1 MFFGM
6 TNSLAIFQTMINEIL
21 RDMINERKVLAFV
34 NDILIKIEI
43 EEGHNKI
50 AKEILR
56 KLEKN
61 NLYVKL
67 EKYMWKV
74 QKIRFL
80 EVIIGP
86 NRIEIEKKK
95 VDRVLSQ
102 PEPKNV
108 KDIRKFLGLVNYYRR
123 FIKDF
128 AQVAR
133 PMNMLTR
140 KDMKWQ
146 QRKEQQK
153 VFNKLKRIF
162 TTRLV
167 LAVPDLDKE
176 FRIEANALNYA
187 TRRVL
192 SMKCSDKLW
201 RPVAFI
207 FKSLSNTERN
217 YKIHNKEISA
227 VVRCLEAWRYFLEGI
242 TIKFKI
248 QTDHKN

>member
-6 TNSLAIFQTMINEIL
+6 TNSLAIFQAIINEIL
-21 RDMINERKVLAFV
+21 RDMINEGKVAAFV
-34 NDILIKIEI
+34 NDVLIETEI
-43 EEGHNKI
+43 EKEHNKI
-50 AKEILR
+50 VKEVLK

-61 NLYVKL
+61 DLYIKP
-67 EKYMWKV
+67 EKYIWKV

-86 NRIEIEKKK
+86 IRIKIEKEK
-95 VDRVLSQ
+95 VNRVLSWL
-102 PEPKNV
+102 EPKNV
-108 KDIRKFLGLVNYYRR
+108 KDIRKFLGLANYYRR

-140 KDMKWQ
+140 KDVKWQ
-146 QRKEQQK
+146 WRKEQQK
-153 VFNKLKRIF
+153 AFNKLKEIF

-187 TRRVL
+187 TRVL
-192 SMKCSDKLW
+192 SMKCSNELW

-207 FKSLSNTERN
+207 SKSLSDIKRN
-217 YKIHNKEISA
+217 YKIYNKEILV
-227 VVRCLEAWRYFLEGI
+227 VVRCLEAQRYFLEGT
-242 TIKFKI
+242 TIKFEI
-248 QTDHKN
+248 

>member
-95 VDRVLSQ
+95 VDRVLSWLA
-102 PEPKNV
+102 PKNIKEV
-108 KDIRKFLGLVNYYRR
+108 QKFLGLTNYYRQ

-128 AQVAR
+128 
-133 PMNMLTR
+133 TR
-140 KDMKWQ
+140 IAALLHQ
-146 QRKEQQK
+146 LVRKEEK
-153 VFNKLKRIF
+153 
-162 TTRLV
+162 
-167 LAVPDLDKE
+167 
-176 FRIEANALNYA
+176 
-187 TRRVL
+187 
-192 SMKCSDKLW
+192 W
-201 RPVAFI
+201 R
-207 FKSLSNTERN
+207 
-217 YKIHNKEISA
+217 
-227 VVRCLEAWRYFLEGI
+227 
-242 TIKFKI
+242 
-248 QTDHKN
+248 